1 MDIADFRQEYTRA
14 GLDRETMAK
23 DPYSQFET
31 WFKQACDAQLLE
43 PNAMS
48 VATCG
53 RSGLPGTRTVLLKQ
67 YDQQGFVFYTN
78 YSSDK
83 AKDIEDNPQVALL
96 FPWLALERQ
105 VIVRGRAEKVSTK
118 ESLKYFLSRPR
129 GNQLGAWVSQQ
140 SEVISSRKLLDMK
153 LQELKNKFNAGKV
166 PLPDFWGG
174 YRVIPDFVEFWQG
187 RPNRLHDRFEYRRT
201 RGDAWELV
209 RKAP

>member
-14 GLDRETMAK
+14 GLNRESMAV
-23 DPYSQFET
+23 DPFGQFEL
-31 WFKQACDAQLLE
+31 WFQQACTANLLE

-48 VATCG
+48 LAT
-53 RSGLPGTRTVLLKQ
+53 SGKDGMPGVRTVLLKQ
-67 YDQQGFVFYTN
+67 YDTRGFVFYTN
-78 YSSDK
+78 YSSEK
-83 AKDIEDNPQVALL
+83 ASDISKNEQVALL

-105 VIVRGRAEKVSTK
+105 VIIRGRAEKVPTS

-129 GNQLGAWVSQQ
+129 GSQLGAWVSHQ

-153 LQELKNKFNAGKV
+153 LQELKNKFIAGKI

-174 YRVIPDFVEFWQG
+174 YRVVPQFIEFWQG
-187 RPNRLHDRFEYRRT
+187 RPNRLHDRFEYRRASDNT
-201 RGDAWELV
+201 WDLV